1 MANYAF
7 FRPTSF
13 TQTSN
18 FDQFQ
23 NSRNAYDIG
32 NDTYC
37 KTDTDGS
44 CTNNAHGSGLTF
56 VPYSQSG
63 PYTRHLSD
71 YFGQYTISETLPQ
84 GAIITGVGCGIVYAS
99 QVSVFGNTP
108 LLEIGVTRAR
118 NTDTSFYNSHLSM
131 EPNKGN
137 TSTRAGFSGFTAITD
152 VNTVINCTTN
162 WLANNVYLL
171 YQVTGRHSSNLSST
185 VIHLMEIFAL
195 AQWKLPFRVS
205 VTNGYLGT
213 TTGNDANAIY
223 DYQKYVSRLILPN
236 EGYSRKNPKITFS
249 QGNPSYSWDPSSCA
263 FVINSLQEGVNVNIE
278 FRKEYTI
285 TAQSSNTSM
294 GTVTPN
300 TITDVEGAN
309 ITLTATP
316 LTGYKF
322 VQWNDGNKNATRT
335 ITLSNNTTYTAT
347 FEPISYTIAFNGN
360 GATSGSVTSVAAKYA
375 SSYNLTSNSF
385 KKIGYLFKNW
395 NSKADGTGT
404 SYSDK
409 QLISNLTSKDNT
421 IITLYAQWEFVG
433 DINYDN
439 LFSLS
444 DWYTSL
450 CGEISGSYK
459 NTTNLMV
466 DLEQGTINIQDISST
481 VTTPDAY
488 TNYSSNSGYYH
499 IPVVPDT
506 EYMFIFNVE
515 ANNATDLGQF
525 FIFYYTDTG
534 TSNIQSHEGYRPLNG
549 DKDICAREEY
559 FFAWNDGKN
568 YIYASSF
575 KTPLDCTKISMR
587 FGIFSQKA
595 NITFSNIYIN
605 KKENWNKTIAPSRD
619 YIPTLTS
626 LSSPS
631 ITGHTF
637 NGWYTTEDYSSGAI
651 TLNGVKTQTS
661 SLTVY
666 SKWTPY
672 TYTIKFD
679 GNGANNSGIMADQSF
694 VYNQS
699 KTLTPNVFSRYRY
712 RFTGWN
718 TSEDGSGDFYE
729 DQASIF
735 NITSINKDIITL
747 YAQWEFVPLEQSIF
761 IDNLD
766 VKKILI
772 DSTQIIEVF
781 KDKTVF
787 FRPAT

>member
-13 TQTSN
+13 TQTKN
-18 FDQFQ
+18 FDQF
-23 NSRNAYDIG
+23 NNPSNAYDIG

-44 CTNNAHGSGLTF
+44 YTNNAHGSGLTF

-99 QVSVFGNTP
+99 QVSSLGDTP
-108 LLEIGVTRAR
+108 LIEVGVTRAR
-118 NTDTSFYNSHLSM
+118 DTDTSFYDSHLSM
-131 EPNKGN
+131 EPKKGN
-137 TSTRAGFSGFTAITD
+137 TSTKAGFSGFTSIST
-152 VNTVINCTTN
+152 VSTVIDCTTD
-162 WLANNVYLL
+162 WLKNNVFLL
-171 YQVTGRHSSNLSST
+171 YQVTGRHSSNWSST

-195 AQWKLPFRVS
+195 ARWKLPFRIS
-205 VTNGYLGT
+205 VTNGYLGQASN
-213 TTGNDANAIY
+213 NDAAAVY
-223 DYQKYVSRLILPN
+223 EYQQYVSRLVLPN
-236 EGYSRKNPKITFS
+236 EGYSKKNPKITFS

-263 FVINSLQEGVNVNIE
+263 FVINSLNEGVTVNIE
-278 FRKEYTI
+278 FKKEYTI
-285 TAQSSNTSM
+285 TVQSSNTTM
-294 GTVTPN
+294 GTVSPN
-300 TITDVEGAN
+300 TTTDVEGTK

-322 VQWNDGNKNATRT
+322 VQWNDGNKNVTRT
-335 ITLSNNTTYTAT
+335 ITLSSNTTYIAT

-360 GATSGSVTSVAAKYA
+360 GSTSGSVTSIAAKYT

-395 NSKADGTGT
+395 NTKADGTGT

-459 NTTNLMV
+459 NTTNLIV

-481 VTTPDAY
+481 TTTPDAY

-499 IPVVPDT
+499 IPVLPNT
-506 EYMFIFNVE
+506 EYMFMFNVE

-525 FIFYYTDTG
+525 FVFYYTDTG
-534 TSNIQSHEGYRPLNG
+534 TSNIQSHDGYRPLNG
-549 DKDICAREEY
+549 DKDICSREE
-559 FFAWNDGKN
+559 FLWATDDKKT
-568 YIYASSF
+568 YIYMSSF

-587 FGIFSQKA
+587 FGIYSQQA
-595 NITFSNIYIN
+595 NITFNNINIL
-605 KKENWNKTIAPSRD
+605 KKENAKAVALGRG

-631 ITGHTF
+631 RIGYTF

-651 TLNGVKTQTS
+651 TLDGVKAQTS

-679 GNGANNSGIMADQSF
+679 GNGANNSGVMADQSF
-694 VYNQS
+694 VYGQS

-712 RFTGWN
+712 RFIGWN
-718 TSEDGSGDFYE
+718 TSEDGSGDLYE
-729 DQASIF
+729 DQASIL
-735 NITSINKDIITL
+735 NITSIDKDVITL

-772 DSTQIIEVF
+772 DSTQVIEVF